1 MATTTTQAPSSP
13 PAQRKRPA
21 SPPHEE
27 VLADNPDIAFIV
39 MFRSRFTDAFPPK
52 CPHLGPQDIE
62 RGIVDT
68 APSPQVESLLC
79 ALLGLAL
86 NRKKPVEKGHYGR
99 ALEEV
104 MSTYRPE
111 WPRAWA
117 NINPLSGTRSFNNM
131 TPQERLSVL
140 RAIIIWSLHGSE
152 VIKGI
157 IKESYKQNRHDDD
170 LNQPLSVQPWG
181 SDGDKRRYWLIEGK
195 DDTPFRLYR
204 ESNPAHKKNTWWSVA
219 GTIDELRIVAAKLL
233 DDGTQASRRLSERI
247 NAAIPRFEATEEK
260 RKRRE
265 YRMQRKAQFARP
277 EPGFSLYEGRTRGKR
292 MKYTFSDEDEDT
304 SDALSTRRSTRRG
317 TPTDNRPVVT
327 ASGRQVRSRLGGV
340 YGESLLSGQNGD
352 FDPSATG
359 DYERSDASE
368 GPNGRAARGRVGVP
382 QRSHRKHIEGY
393 NSIDEMDDEDEADE
407 WDGGDD
413 DDEDDL
419 GLNDDDEDSMGDD
432 ESDDE
437 IYVKPKGSL
446 IVTLRPHSA
455 AQQPA
460 SIERANRR

>member
-1 MATTTTQAPSSP
+1 
-13 PAQRKRPA
+13 
-21 SPPHEE
+21 
-27 VLADNPDIAFIV
+27 
-39 MFRSRFTDAFPPK
+39 
-52 CPHLGPQDIE
+52 
-62 RGIVDT
+62 
-68 APSPQVESLLC
+68 
-79 ALLGLAL
+79 
-86 NRKKPVEKGHYGR
+86 
-99 ALEEV
+99 
-104 MSTYRPE
+104 
-111 WPRAWA
+111 
-117 NINPLSGTRSFNNM
+117 
-131 TPQERLSVL
+131 
-140 RAIIIWSLHGSE
+140 
-152 VIKGI
+152 
-157 IKESYKQNRHDDD
+157 
-170 LNQPLSVQPWG
+170 
-181 SDGDKRRYWLIEGK
+181 
-195 DDTPFRLYR
+195 
-204 ESNPAHKKNTWWSVA
+204 
-219 GTIDELRIVAAKLL
+219 
-233 DDGTQASRRLSERI
+233 
-247 NAAIPRFEATEEK
+247 
-260 RKRRE
+260 
-265 YRMQRKAQFARP
+265 
-277 EPGFSLYEGRTRGKR
+277 

-446 IVTLRPHSA
+446 IVTLRVRSDRLAAASSPIQQPSSPPALNEQIGDKMDIDVAPSTDMQASTSGEASLSSIQNKAQPVFPHTQPAPQPASSEQVHTESIA
-455 AQQPA
+455 KLPSPPASINLKPELQEVNGKVEDSTLDATRFSAQQPLLSGHATSNALPRKLPESAMPDA
-460 SIERANRR
+460 SSAYTAQ